1 MKNALVT
8 GASRGIGREIA
19 EELAKNGFR
28 VFINYNK
35 SEKEALSLAEKIGG
49 IPIKCNVSKADEV
62 NKMIE
67 TVSEYGGV
75 DVLVNNAGISKIKM
89 LQDTTE
95 GDYDEIFDVN
105 MKSVYLVTKAV
116 IPHMV
121 DKKYGKILNISSM
134 WGICGAS
141 CEVCYSASKAAVI
154 GFTKALAKEL
164 GPSNINVNCIAPGVI
179 DTDMNKSLG
188 EETRAE
194 LAAET
199 PLMKLGTTSDIAKAA
214 AFLISDDAS
223 FITGQILSVDGGM
236 TI

>member
-8 GASRGIGREIA
+8 GASRGIGAAIA
-19 EELAKNGFR
+19 EELGKKGFR
-28 VFINYNK
+28 VFVNYNK
-35 SEKEALSLAEKIGG
+35 SEKEALSLAKKIGG
-49 IPIKCNVSKADEV
+49 IAVKCDVSKTDEV
-62 NKMIE
+62 ETMIK
-67 TVSEYGGV
+67 TVNEYGGV

-95 GDYDEIFDVN
+95 EDYNEIFDVN
-105 MKSVYLVTKAV
+105 MKSVYLVTKSV
-116 IPHMV
+116 IPHMI

-154 GFTKALAKEL
+154 GFTKSLAKEL

-179 DTDMNKSLG
+179 DTDMNKSLD

-194 LAAET
+194 LAAQT
-199 PLMKLGTTSDIAKAA
+199 PLMKLGTVEDIAKAA
-214 AFLISDDAS
+214 AFLVSDDAS